1 MPKRKQDAETAGEEM
16 VGLDD
21 AAGILGVSRSTLQ
34 RMLKQGN
41 VRGFKV
47 GRQWRFRRADLD
59 KFGRMSHPSAAGVKV
74 SEMEGIVDSLAE
86 QGMPTGEVAFES
98 SPAGFPA
105 SEQEASLDK
114 LLKRLLAAAAKQGAS
129 DIHIEPTRHGVN
141 VRIRVDGVLHHVL
154 EMPLYAH
161 KPLIVAIKQHADLA
175 LDQEQIA
182 QDGRFHFTLD
192 GTECDVRVA
201 VLPSIYGETVV
212 MRLLQQVARLIALD
226 AGERLGLSSTD
237 LERFKRLVHAPNG
250 LILISGPSGSG
261 KTTLMYSALQHV
273 AKSEIKTF
281 TIEDPVEYAF
291 PWVTQSSVNV
301 RAGFTFEHAMR
312 AIVRHDPDVIM
323 LGNIRDLPV
332 AEMAVRHALIG
343 HLVVGTIHANS
354 AVGAI
359 QRLLDMGV
367 EPFALAESLVCVV
380 SMRLVRRVC
389 EECGAPEQPSYAVLS
404 PLAERAKTGGYQL
417 PENPSFRR
425 GGGCDACRHGGY
437 RGRIGIFE
445 VMEVN
450 SEIQR
455 LIIARAPLESLRDAA
470 VRNGLTT
477 LTADGLRK
485 AAEGITSLTEVAR
498 LLPEEPA

>member
-1 MPKRKQDAETAGEEM
+1 MPKRKQDAEKAGEEM

-21 AAGILGVSRSTLQ
+21 AAGILGISRSTLQ

-74 SEMEGIVDSLAE
+74 NEIEQIVDSLAE

-114 LLKRLLAAAAKQGAS
+114 LLKRLLAAAAKHGAS

-154 EMPLYAH
+154 EIPRYAH

-212 MRLLQQVARLIALD
+212 MRLLPQVTRLIALD

-237 LERFKRLVHAPNG
+237 LERFKRLVHAPCG

-291 PWVTQSSVNV
+291 PWVTQASVNLK
-301 RAGFTFEHAMR
+301 AGFTFEHAMR

-323 LGNIRDLPV
+323 LGSIRDLPV

-343 HLVVGTIHANS
+343 HLVVGAIHANS

-389 EECGAPEQPSYAVLS
+389 EECGAPEQPSYAVIS

-425 GGGCDACRHGGY
+425 GVGCDTCRHGGY
-437 RGRIGIFE
+437 RRRIGIFE
-445 VMEVN
+445 VMEAN

-470 VRNGLTT
+470 VRNGMTT

-485 AAEGITSLTEVAR
+485 AAEGVTSLAEVAR